1 MEAAKDAKSNTKK
14 AETTTREV
22 KKEDEKGETQA
33 PKDVT

>member
-1 MEAAKDAKSNTKK
+1 MEAAEDAKSNTKK

-22 KKEDEKGETQA
+22 KKEDEKGETYS